1 MISIGKYDYKFVE
14 IRGFSISC
22 NYRKKIFFEL
32 KPVLGDRGDS
42 GDHFALVDD
51 LPSPKGT
58 HVMNVLNS
66 ANFAENCQNI
76 RISMTS

>member
-1 MISIGKYDYKFVE
+1 MITNLLKLENLQSAVTIA
-14 IRGFSISC
+14 
-22 NYRKKIFFEL
+22 KKIFFEL
-32 KPVLGDRGDS
+32 KPVPRDRGDS

-66 ANFAENCQNI
+66 ANFAENYHNI
-76 RISMTS
+76 RVSMTS